1 MNVPLARGLDPEVA
15 LFVGEDGRRGH
26 VMSVTVPVTGT
37 SPMARPDLLRMV
49 LRECDLHANVMGHC
63 MR

>member
-1 MNVPLARGLDPEVA
+1 MNVPLARGLEIWIVA

-49 LRECDLHANVMGHC
+49 LRELMC
-63 MR
+63 MRTYRVIV